1 MKADRKKPAGN
12 GVFLLKTALAATRRD
27 QPMSF
32 SSPQRQ
38 LRVLLVDDDAV
49 FRELMAFVLR
59 NDAGVEI
66 VGQGSDGAEGV
77 ELARALRPDVVV
89 MDLRMPNMDGFEATR
104 QISATVPDA
113 RVLVVSSSKERDD
126 IDRATK
132 AGAAAYLPK
141 DRAVAEVAGAIARLL
156 PARSEAKKR
165 FLSHFFARRLV
176 FG

>member
-1 MKADRKKPAGN
+1 MSS
-12 GVFLLKTALAATRRD
+12 TA
-27 QPMSF
+27 F
-32 SSPQRQ
+32 QRQ

-59 NDAGVEI
+59 TDAGVEI

-77 ELARALRPDVVV
+77 ELARALHPDVVV

-104 QISATVPDA
+104 QISETLPDA
-113 RVLVVSSSKERDD
+113 RVLVVSSSRERDD
-126 IDRATK
+126 IERATK

-141 DRAVAEVAGAIARLL
+141 DRAVAEVAREIARLL
-156 PARSEAKKR
+156 PARSEAQKR